1 MAQKRL
7 AHPRGRVQRV
17 AARQRS
23 ADMPRGQSVADGL
36 RQGAHVLHIARP
48 NHEQNHFPFIDIGDR
63 GVRPRVAQ
71 NRLEDVRELLP
82 VLRRVPADDPHGV
95 DGGDVHV
102 KNIRQAA
109 HLHWLILKDRA
120 HQLADDDAIVLV

>member
-1 MAQKRL
+1 MAQKCL

-23 ADMPRGQSVADGL
+23 ADMPRGHSVADCL

-63 GVRPRVAQ
+63 GLGVRPRVAQ
-71 NRLEDVRELLP
+71 NRLKDVRSFSRSSAVSPLMIHMELME
-82 VLRRVPADDPHGV
+82 ATST
-95 DGGDVHV
+95 
-102 KNIRQAA
+102 
-109 HLHWLILKDRA
+109 
-120 HQLADDDAIVLV
+120 